1 MLWQDRAPGGSRRC
15 GALEADEDGAHARQ
29 RLDAIKRQ
37 NERGQ
42 SLGAQPPT
50 PGQLELRHQVCP
62 EAGMLLQDKAPGG
75 GRKRGAPEADEDDV
89 PDDVRQRLDAI
100 KNAV

>member
-1 MLWQDRAPGGSRRC
+1 
-15 GALEADEDGAHARQ
+15 
-29 RLDAIKRQ
+29 
-37 NERGQ
+37 
-42 SLGAQPPT
+42 
-50 PGQLELRHQVCP
+50 
-62 EAGMLLQDKAPGG
+62 MLLQDKAPGG